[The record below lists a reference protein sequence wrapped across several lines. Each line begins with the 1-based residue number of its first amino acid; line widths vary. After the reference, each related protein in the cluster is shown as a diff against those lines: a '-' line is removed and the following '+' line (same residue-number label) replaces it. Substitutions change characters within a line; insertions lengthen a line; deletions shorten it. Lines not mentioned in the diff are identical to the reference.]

1 MSTINDLE
9 KIYLETLGSM
19 YSNREIKSIFKL
31 LILELLKIDSSSYL
45 INKNHIISINKKSK
59 VIDCLNRLKA
69 YEPIQYI
76 LGYTNFLD
84 YKIKVNKSVLIPR
97 NETEELVNWCK
108 CFLKKNDK
116 VIDLGTGSGCI
127 AISLAK
133 YNKVIALD
141 KCNNSLK
148 IAKLNAKNNK
158 VNIHFIQDDILTF
171 NKKTKL
177 KEKQNIVI
185 SNPPYVLNNQ
195 IKKMHKNVYMY
206 EPKSAIFVN
215 NENPLV
221 FYEKIILFSIN
232 NLHKNGLLFFEIN
245 ELFGNEIVCLLKESN
260 FNDIELKKDIN
271 GRDRM
276 IKATLK

>member
-9 KIYLETLGSM
+9 EIYLEKLGSI
-19 YSNREIKSIFKL
+19 YSNREIKSIYKL
-31 LILELLKIDSSSYL
+31 LVLELLKIDSTSYF
-45 INKNHIISINKKSK
+45 INKNHVFSIHEKSK
-59 VIDCLNRLKA
+59 LVDCLNRLEI

-84 YKIKVNKSVLIPR
+84 YKIKVNKNVLIPR

-108 CFLKKNDK
+108 FFLKKNDK
-116 VIDLGTGSGCI
+116 IIDLGTGSGCI

-133 YNKVIALD
+133 NNKVIALD
-141 KCNNSLK
+141 KCNKSLSL
-148 IAKLNAKNNK
+148 AKLNARNNK
-158 VNIHFIQDDILTF
+158 VNIDFMQDDILSF
-171 NKKTKL
+171 DKSTKL
-177 KEKQNIVI
+177 VEKQNVVI

-215 NENPLV
+215 NESPLI
-221 FYEKIILFSIN
+221 FYKKIILFSMN

-245 ELFGNEIVCLLKESN
+245 ELFGNEIVCLLKENN